1 MKERYLLRLSG
12 HPCGASAPKKKIY
25 RGLLVG
31 TNEFKKRV
39 KKIEQNFFVDKKK

>member
-1 MKERYLLRLSG
+1 MVILVELQHKR
-12 HPCGASAPKKKIY
+12 KKIY

-39 KKIEQNFFVDKKK
+39 KKIEQNFFVDKKKKVSHYA